1 MVMSMGKEYLHVGI
15 VVFIASAKTESALRR
30 VASIGVFTWLN
41 FWLSCE
47 VEMYLLLWL
56 DRGEISFES
65 TAYLRLYEIGLVTDV
80 GVDMMLTTGKGSDD
94 SNS

>member
-1 MVMSMGKEYLHVGI
+1 MAMSMGKEYLHAGI
-15 VVFIASAKTESALRR
+15 GVLKALARTESALRR
-30 VASIGVFTWLN
+30 VARIGVFTWLN
-41 FWLSCE
+41 FWLSWE

-56 DRGEISFES
+56 DKGEISFES
-65 TAYLRLYEIGLVTDV
+65 TADLRLYEIGFVTDV